1 MKKTVLSLLLFSLIA
16 ISTHAQSVLG
26 KWKTIDDVTG
36 KAKSIVEIYEQ
47 DGKVFGKIVK
57 ILTPGRENAVCDQ
70 CEGDKKDKPI
80 LGMVILTGLEQDGD
94 EWEDGEILDPNN
106 GKTYSCYITLEE
118 PDKLKVRGYIGFSLI
133 GRTQYWYRV
142 KE

>member
-1 MKKTVLSLLLFSLIA
+1 MKSTILALTLILSISLQ
-16 ISTHAQSVLG
+16 AQSVLG

-47 DGKVFGKIVK
+47 DGKVFGKVVK
-57 ILTPGRENAVCDQ
+57 ILTPGRENAVCDK
-70 CEGDKKDKPI
+70 CEGVNKDKPI
-80 LGMVILTGLEQDGD
+80 LGLIILKNLTKDGD

-106 GKTYSCYITLEE
+106 GKTYSCYITLEDK
-118 PDKLKVRGYIGFSLI
+118 DKLKVRGYIGFSVI